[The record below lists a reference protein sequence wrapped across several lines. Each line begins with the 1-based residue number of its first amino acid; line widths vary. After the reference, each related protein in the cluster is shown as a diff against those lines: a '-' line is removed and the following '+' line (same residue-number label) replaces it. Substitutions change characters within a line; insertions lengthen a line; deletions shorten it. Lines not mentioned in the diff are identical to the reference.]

1 MCAMHSHLIRLSAI
15 AFVVMV
21 SAGAARAQTAES
33 RYQWVDNWATF
44 PAGVTA
50 WSAATGVDIDP
61 RSGNIYVFH
70 RNEAMPIMAFDKNGK
85 FLRAW
90 GQGMFKTTHFLRTD
104 RDGNVWVTDRGDHQV
119 FKFSPE
125 GKLLLTLGR
134 KGVVGE
140 NESRDAFNGVADLV
154 IAKNGDIFIADG
166 ESTNTRVVKYSKD
179 GTFVT
184 WWGGKGTEP
193 GKFDEPHSIAIDG
206 DGRLYVGDRR
216 NKRVQVFDQK
226 GKFLKEW
233 THLSTPWGV
242 FVKDDRLYVVDGTEA
257 NVLLIASTKDGKILE
272 RIEGLRNAT
281 AVTVDK
287 DNAIY
292 IGEVNGTNVRK
303 LVRKR

>member
-1 MCAMHSHLIRLSAI
+1 MPIKRALALAALLATAATTIAHAQSATGSYQ
-15 AFVVMV
+15 VV
-21 SAGAARAQTAES
+21 E
-33 RYQWVDNWATF
+33 NWATF
-44 PAGVTA
+44 PEGVTA

-61 RSGNIYVFH
+61 RNGNIYVFH
-70 RNEAMPIMAFDKNGK
+70 RNESMPIMAFDKNGK

-125 GKLLLTLGR
+125 GKLLMTLGR

-140 NESRDAFNGVADLV
+140 NDSRDAFNGVADLV
-154 IAKNGDIFIADG
+154 IARNGDIFIADG

-179 GTFVT
+179 GKFVS

-193 GKFDEPHSIAIDG
+193 GKFDEPHSIAIDS

-242 FVKDDRLYVVDGTEA
+242 FVKGDRLYVVDGTDA
-257 NVLLIASTKDGKILE
+257 NCLLIVNTKDGKVLE
-272 RIEGLRNAT
+272 RIEGLSNAT
-281 AVTVDK
+281 AVTVDAN
-287 DNAIY
+287 DAIY

-303 LVRKR
+303 LVKRAP

>member
-1 MCAMHSHLIRLSAI
+1 MKRTLVAVILMST
-15 AFVVMV
+15 AF
-21 SAGAARAQTAES
+21 AGGARAQSPQSSYEFVES
-33 RYQWVDNWATF
+33 WATF
-44 PAGVTA
+44 PEGVTA
-50 WSAATGVDIDP
+50 WSAATGVDIDQ
-61 RSGNIYVFH
+61 RSGNVYVFH
-70 RNEAMPIMAFDKNGK
+70 RNESMPIMAFDRNGK

-125 GKLLLTLGR
+125 GKLLMTLGR

-154 IAKNGDIFIADG
+154 IARNGDIFIADG

-179 GTFVT
+179 GKFVT

-193 GKFDEPHSIAIDG
+193 GQFDEPHSIAIDS

-226 GKFLKEW
+226 GKFLTQW
-233 THLSTPWGV
+233 NHLSTPWGV
-242 FVKDDRLYVVDGTEA
+242 FVKGDRLYVVDGTEA
-257 NVLLIASTKDGKILE
+257 NCLLIVSTKDGRILE
-272 RIEGLRNAT
+272 RIDGLRNAT
-281 AVTVDK
+281 AVTVDAN
-287 DNAIY
+287 DAIY

>member
-1 MCAMHSHLIRLSAI
+1 MTFRILFAALLSLATASVTVAQI
-15 AFVVMV
+15 SNSNYEVV
-21 SAGAARAQTAES
+21 E
-33 RYQWVDNWATF
+33 NWATF
-44 PAGVTA
+44 PEGVKA

-61 RSGNIYVFH
+61 KSGNIYVFH
-70 RNEAMPIMAFDKNGK
+70 RNTEMPIMAFDKNGK

-119 FKFSPE
+119 FKFSPD
-125 GKLLLTLGR
+125 GKLLLTLGK
-134 KGVVGE
+134 KGVIGE

-179 GTFVT
+179 GKFVT

-193 GKFDEPHSIAIDG
+193 GKFDEPHSIAIDS

-226 GKFLKEW
+226 GKFLKQW

-242 FVKDDRLYVVDGTEA
+242 FVKGNRLYVVDGTEA
-257 NVLLIASTKDGKILE
+257 GLLLIVDTKDGKILE
-272 RIEGLRNAT
+272 RVEGLKNPT
-281 AVTVDK
+281 AVTVDAN
-287 DNAIY
+287 DAIY
-292 IGEVNGTNVRK
+292 IGEVNGANVKK
-303 LVRKR
+303 LVRKKGS

>member
-1 MCAMHSHLIRLSAI
+1 MHRVLTVFAVLMI
-15 AFVVMV
+15 A
-21 SAGAARAQTAES
+21 ATAAYPQTANNYET
-33 RYQWVDNWATF
+33 VEKWATF
-44 PAGVTA
+44 PEGVTA

-61 RSGNIYVFH
+61 KNGNIYVFH
-70 RNEAMPIMAFDKNGK
+70 RNTEMPIMAFDKNGK

-90 GQGMFKTTHFLRTD
+90 GRGMFKTTHFLRTD

-125 GKLLLTLGR
+125 GKLLLTLGQ

-154 IAKNGDIFIADG
+154 IAKNGDVFIADG

-179 GTFVT
+179 GKFVT

-193 GKFDEPHSIAIDG
+193 GKFDEPHSIAIDS

-226 GKFLKEW
+226 GKFVKQWNDLG
-233 THLSTPWGV
+233 TPWGV
-242 FVKDDRLYVVDGTEA
+242 FVKGDRLYVVDGTEA
-257 NVLLIASTKDGKILE
+257 GMLYIVDTKSGKILDKVD
-272 RIEGLRNAT
+272 GLKNPT
-281 AVTVDK
+281 AVTVDAN
-287 DNAIY
+287 DAIY
-292 IGEVNGTNVRK
+292 IGEVNGANVRK
-303 LVRKR
+303 LVRKKGS